1 MKYIILIL
9 FTSFLL
15 NPCFAQEGYN
25 DYLNDFYELQAKDV
39 PVGYVNGIVVIS
51 RSNDFY
57 VLPAQVE
64 DNQVALQPNQI
75 QFVLNS
81 MKPNKI
87 ALKGE
92 EAFYPVQKQAAIIDS
107 DYYNSPELLREVGV
121 FAKTHISKNGIP
133 EDWNEVRAKQYGID
147 NYNLVSHFAERVE
160 GNPAVDSSV
169 SVGPNGGGGAFDQ
182 VAFYPY
188 QNPSQNIYWEVIGNT
203 EFINNEW
210 GQAIKLSDE
219 WLEIIR
225 ERGALKAKQQHEAF
239 LNDEISKGFNAIMG
253 YGDNADLMIN
263 NSHGLLV
270 GKDIWSGD
278 RFSGTEIFYQPEEVG
293 QRAIDVLNDFSNRI
307 EAHPFIDYSV
317 YVIGPNGGGGAYYTM
332 QDELFEFTQHGKSKY
347 TD

>member
-15 NPCFAQEGYN
+15 NLSFAQEGYN
-25 DYLNDFYELQAKDV
+25 DYPNTFYELQAKDV
-39 PVGYVNGIVVIS
+39 PVGYINGIVVIS

-57 VLPAQVE
+57 ALPAQVE
-64 DNQVALQPNQI
+64 GNQVVLQPNQI

-81 MKPNKI
+81 MKQNKI

-107 DYYNSPELLREVGV
+107 DYYNSPELLREAGV
-121 FAKTHISKNGIP
+121 FAKTHISKSGIP
-133 EDWNEVRAKQYGID
+133 EEWNEVRAKQYGID

-210 GQAIKLSDE
+210 GTAKEITDE

-225 ERGALKAKQQHEAF
+225 EGNTLRAKQYEAL
-239 LNDEISKGFNAIMG
+239 LNDEFSEGYNAIIG
-253 YGDNADLMIN
+253 YGNNADWIIQ
-263 NSHGLLV
+263 NSHDLLV
-270 GKDIWSGD
+270 SKDIWSGD
-278 RFSGTEIFYQPEEVG
+278 RFSGTEIFYQPEEEG
-293 QRAIDVLNDFSNRI
+293 QRTIDVQNDFSNRI

-317 YVIGPNGGGGAYYTM
+317 YVIGPNGGGGAYYM
-332 QDELFEFTQHGKSKY
+332 IREK
-347 TD
+347 

>member
-15 NPCFAQEGYN
+15 NLSFAQEGYN
-25 DYLNDFYELQAKDV
+25 DYPNTFYELQEKDV
-39 PVGYVNGIVVIS
+39 PVEYVNGFVVIS

-57 VLPAQVE
+57 ILPAQVE

-92 EAFYPVQKQAAIIDS
+92 KDFYPVQKQDAIIDW
-107 DYYNSPELLREVGV
+107 DYYNSPELLREAGV
-121 FAKTHISKNGIP
+121 FAKAHISKNGTA
-133 EDWNEVRAKQYGID
+133 EEWNEVRAKQYEID

-169 SVGPNGGGGAFDQ
+169 SVGPNGGGGAYDQ

-210 GQAIKLSDE
+210 GQAIKISDE

-225 ERGALKAKQQHEAF
+225 VGKALKAKQQHEAF
-239 LNDEISKGFNAIMG
+239 LSDEVSRGFNAIMG
-253 YGDNADLMIN
+253 YGDNTDLIIK
-263 NSHGLLV
+263 NSHGLLA

-278 RFSGTEIFYQPEEVG
+278 RFSAAEILYQPEEEG
-293 QRAIDVLNDFSNRI
+293 QRAIDVLNHFSNQI
-307 EAHPFIDYSV
+307 EAYPFIEDYLV
-317 YVIGPNGGGGAYYTM
+317 YVLGPNGGGGASYM
-332 QDELFEFTQHGKSKY
+332 IQ
-347 TD
+347 